1 MATTKR
7 FLYLMDIFLS
17 VLKCDQ
23 SNFFHSPLV
32 LSINTIQY
40 YYSTK
45 GQENKGLTDLKNPLV
60 SQSHTLRVF
69 RLISLIS
76 RPFTWKLA
84 DDFKAKNILL
94 SVNIFT
100 S

>member
-1 MATTKR
+1 MATTNR

-60 SQSHTLRVF
+60 SQSHTKGF
-69 RLISLIS
+69 QAYI
-76 RPFTWKLA
+76 T
-84 DDFKAKNILL
+84 NL
-94 SVNIFT
+94 SSIYVEIGRWF
-100 S
+100 